1 MQKRFFVLLTILVL
15 LGIVY
20 ANVFYPRL
28 YIKGYNPLI
37 ENQIV
42 IYKIDKG
49 MNLRREKPFHIE
61 GFAPQRSEKIDFENK
76 KVIISAKVGEKK
88 IHPDVVVSFD
98 AYFEA
103 VKMRAFRK
111 SMKQNIT
118 AQTQQTQAQPGGLI
132 SEFVIELPRIAMPRA
147 VQRVLGSKAGRL
159 NLDGTQ
165 KVTLQA
171 GSTKRKQ
178 VPIYETNRGSTFDL
192 KMEQETNLRL
202 TGTIGEKIAVNMKYN
217 SKQDEQ
223 FFDPNNI
230 NIKYTGTEDEII
242 QSIEAGN
249 IALSLSGSRYISY
262 STSSQGLFGVTSK
275 WKYGD
280 LGLTMIA
287 SKEEGQKNTQ
297 TYIGQ
302 SQADSTIFRSKD
314 YAPRTMYY
322 IADPYDL
329 FEIYGIDD
337 QGDLVPNGWIGN
349 AIKTDITGAW
359 LLKSPNL
366 LPANGTV
373 KLYLD
378 DANATNNEVYSAVG
392 DTIFFSPTDFYVPY
406 YDELIEGTDFV
417 TDYNTGIIQIL
428 RAIDRRM
435 TLAVRY
441 VRRDGIPVPF
451 NSDVQDGILH
461 AKVIRRRNQEY
472 NPADPNNVWH
482 YQMRNVYNMNKNNIK
497 SDGFTLDVYTE
508 NVDRS
513 RNYNLPDS
521 LAVAGMVRYND
532 YLRLDSNGDG
542 MINGDDA
549 TVNLSAGLIF
559 FPFIEPFQPLGD
571 GNVYEDEHES
581 VYYQDITLFMAVK
594 GKIGRDAIELAQG
607 GLLKGSVRVRV
618 NGRAQRENV
627 DYLVDYDFGRITFL
641 TAAGKDPDAK
651 IEIDYEF
658 RSMFDV
664 AKKSLAGLRADWN
677 ITDYA
682 KLGGTVIYRSEN
694 VSDKRPKIGNENIE
708 MIMADIDGNITVK
721 PKFVTRWIDALPLIN
736 TNAESRFTLSG
747 EIALTMPNIYGDP
760 DGKKNIAYIDDMESI
775 VDQYPLGVTF
785 STWVQGSKPYQ
796 TSLSK
801 GRTNWYNP
809 KNIRRE
815 QIEDPSTLTERE
827 RKETVTVLAMKVFP
841 NNLDMPGSNVWSWGG
856 IMKYL
861 GNQLD
866 FSSKKYIEILVKL
879 DHRVGD
885 PMPSPVLRIDLGDIN
900 EDFYTE
906 FGGLNVLNSE
916 DKNNDGVLTLDED
929 IGLDG
934 IPWGEPGHDPNDRA
948 SNEMDQYGDYPHIN
962 GTEGNRILDT
972 EDLDGNGVL
981 NQLDRYFS
989 YAISLRDSTY
999 LENVNHDGWRLYR
1012 IPLNDPAAYQIA
1024 NSSATGILP
1033 SLKKISYGRIWL
1045 ETDETAK
1052 VLIAEASVVGN
1063 KWEDFLV
1070 RYNSGVHI
1078 PEAELPQYNTSYI
1091 SGIVNNQKNRT
1102 HYTSPPGTVYI
1113 EDRRESSES
1122 SLTLTV
1128 SNLNTD
1134 HQILLRQRMISAYS
1148 LLSYDK
1154 IKFWVYPEASE
1165 TSSIFPDSLDI
1176 VFRIGADSTN
1186 FYQIR
1191 QRTAVIPYST
1201 KMDKNAWRE
1210 FTYTLQDITSLK
1222 EKFWGETSGSER
1234 IGDVEYSFKGTP
1246 TLTNIR
1252 ELSFGVFNPKYDVSN
1267 PQHFNG
1273 TIYYND
1279 LRVADPFEDIG
1290 WARRLT
1296 FNSTFADVMVL
1307 DVDYENKSENFNP
1320 NIQRGRVNTFTQTT
1334 SLNIT
1339 NKYFINK
1346 LFPNSWSLDMP
1357 LTLYRNYTLGI
1368 PRYRA
1373 NSDLIRENIIDPAD
1387 KEREKTETLTYA
1399 ADFAFS
1405 QRVAP
1410 KSKFLLYTINK
1421 LSLSGRLEQAMRNT
1435 PTTQDS
1441 TITWRGTLNYNLS
1454 FSNDKVSF
1462 PLYKSYRLGW
1472 FPSSWNNSFSIN
1484 STEPN
1489 AKNWELR
1496 EGVYGWHKRTQSVP
1510 TKVITT
1516 TNNINWNLTSDV
1528 TAIAR
1533 YNTKRDLIQKNYVN
1547 KINIGEETEFVQD
1560 LGLNYNP
1567 NYFPRIMNFTAS
1579 GTTKFSDFQ
1588 RRYTQNV
1595 EGVTQNIFQSDGN
1608 NNRTFRTN
1616 ITLMNA
1622 SLFQSLAQKMNAS
1635 HQARLQKKRQEAAAR
1650 KTESG
1655 SEGKTEVKQENKEVL
1670 AEQDKKAFEELKEE
1684 DKKAME
1690 ELKEEEV
1697 KPSSEEEYDPT
1708 KFDGFENEEAKA
1720 LARTDSKYDGY
1731 SEEYMEKYGYE
1742 PKDDRAGYSVPK
1754 DGEDR
1759 KKPESGEPRQS
1770 AYVPAQ
1776 IVSYLA
1782 RIKNIT
1788 TSYQNTYTMNYT
1800 RKDERPPFAFQ
1811 IGLPHSVAPDFLDS
1825 KSDDNTFSVGSG
1837 FTFSRNLDSIINY
1850 SYSINK
1856 RYSNASSQSTG
1867 QTFPDIMISLLDFER
1882 WIGVSRFLKNSRI
1895 NSGFQYTVR
1904 RNGTIDWVKPKQ
1916 ETRTISLNPLLGLAT
1931 NVMGLVSTN
1940 ISVSVSSSENV
1951 TDMETY
1957 QILKTMDSQSLN
1969 GSFSYSYREGR
1980 GFSIPF
1986 TDRKIHIKNEL
1997 TSSLALAYEQNFDE
2011 TKGNLSS
2018 VVDRNTTRLSIT
2030 PGLTYQFDDNIRGG
2044 LTSSYELTSDKKRDD
2059 GTRIFRLGI
2068 WVEVQL

>member
-1 MQKRFFVLLTILVL
+1 MSKRIFIIGSILIVIGL
-15 LGIVY
+15 VY

-28 YIKGYNPLI
+28 YIKGYNPLVN
-37 ENQIV
+37 NQIL
-42 IYKIDKG
+42 IYKIDNG
-49 MNLRREKPFHIE
+49 MNLYRQKPYHID
-61 GFAPQRSEKIDFENK
+61 GFAPQKKEEIDFAAQ
-76 KVIISAKVGEKK
+76 KVIISAKVGETM
-88 IHPDVVVSFD
+88 IHPDVTISFD
-98 AYFEA
+98 KYFDN
-103 VKMRAFRK
+103 VKQRAFRK
-111 SMKQNIT
+111 SMKDNIMVVAQQ
-118 AQTQQTQAQPGGLI
+118 AQTQPGGLI
-132 SEFVIELPRIAMPRA
+132 SEFVIDLPRIAMPRA

-165 KVTLQA
+165 RVTLQV

-230 NIKYTGTEDEII
+230 NIKYTGTEDEVI
-242 QSIEAGN
+242 QTIEAGN
-249 IALSLSGSRYISY
+249 IGLSLSGSRYISY

-275 WKYGD
+275 WKLGD
-280 LGLTMIA
+280 LNLTMIA

-297 TYIGQ
+297 SYIGQ
-302 SQADSTIFRSKD
+302 SQADSTIFRSRD

-329 FEIYGIDD
+329 YDIYGVDD
-337 QGDLVPNGWIGN
+337 QGDLVPSGWIGN

-359 LLKSPNL
+359 MLNNANL

-378 DANATNNEVYSAVG
+378 DANATNNVTSAPG
-392 DTIFFSPTDFYVPY
+392 DTIFFSQTDFYVPY
-406 YDELIEGTDFV
+406 YDELFEGTDFV
-417 TDYNTGIIQIL
+417 TDYNTGIIQVL
-428 RAIDRRM
+428 RAVDRRT

-441 VRRDGIPVPF
+441 VRRDGITVPL
-451 NSDVQDGILH
+451 NSDVQDGVLH

-472 NPADPNNVWH
+472 NPSDPNNVWH
-482 YQMRNVYNMNKNNIK
+482 YQMRNVYNMNKTNIK
-497 SDGFTLDVYTE
+497 SDGFTADVFTE
-508 NVDRS
+508 NVDRT

-521 LAVAGMVRYND
+521 LAVAGMVTYND
-532 YLRLDSNGDG
+532 YLKLDSNGDG
-542 MINGDDA
+542 QINGDDA
-549 TVNLSAGLIF
+549 TINLSAGLVF
-559 FPFIEPFQPLGD
+559 FPFLEPFKPLGD
-571 GNVYEDEHES
+571 GAVYEDEHES
-581 VYYQDITLFMAVK
+581 ISFQDITLFMAVK

-627 DYLVDYDFGRITFL
+627 DYLVDYDMGRITFL

-651 IEIDYEF
+651 IEIDYEY

-664 AKKSLAGLRADWN
+664 AKKSLAGIRADWN

-682 KLGGTVIYRSEN
+682 KLGGTLIYRSEN

-736 TNAESRFTLSG
+736 TNAESRFSLSG

-785 STWVQGSKPYQ
+785 STWVLGSKPFQ
-796 TSLSK
+796 TSLAK
-801 GRTNWYNP
+801 GRTNWFNP
-809 KNIRRE
+809 KNVRRE

-827 RKETVTVLAMKVFP
+827 KKETITVLALKVTP
-841 NNLDMPGSNVWSWGG
+841 NNLNMPGSNVWSWGG
-856 IMKYL
+856 VMKYL

-866 FSSKKYIEILVKL
+866 FSAKKYIEILVKI
-879 DHRVGD
+879 DHRAGD

-906 FGGLNVLNSE
+906 FGGLNVLNTE

-929 IGLDG
+929 VGLDG
-934 IPWGEPGHDPNDRA
+934 IPWGQPGHDPNDRA
-948 SNEMDQYGDYPHIN
+948 SNEIDQYGDYPNIN

-989 YAISLRDSTY
+989 YAVSLRDSTY

-1012 IPLNDPAAYQIA
+1012 IPLNDPNAYQSV
-1024 NSSATGILP
+1024 NSSAAGVPP

-1045 ETDETAK
+1045 ETDETTR
-1052 VLIAEASVVGN
+1052 VLIADASVVGN

-1070 RYNSGVHI
+1070 RYGSGVYI
-1078 PEAELPQYNTSYI
+1078 PDIEMPQYNTSYI

-1128 SNLNTD
+1128 NNLNTD
-1134 HQILLRQRMISAYS
+1134 HQVLLRQRMITAYS

-1165 TSSIFPDSLDI
+1165 TVAIYPDSVDV
-1176 VFRIGADSTN
+1176 VFRIGADSLN

-1191 QRTAVIPYST
+1191 QRTPVIPYAI
-1201 KMDKNAWRE
+1201 KMNRNDWKE
-1210 FTYTLQDITSLK
+1210 YTYTLQDISALK
-1222 EKFWGETSGSER
+1222 EKFPGETSGEER
-1234 IGDVEYSFKGTP
+1234 VGDILYSFKGSP

-1252 ELSFGVFNPKYDVSN
+1252 EITFGVYNPRDDVTN
-1267 PQHFNG
+1267 PHPFNG
-1273 TIYYND
+1273 TVYYND
-1279 LRVADPFEDIG
+1279 LRVADPFEDMG

-1296 FNSTFADVMVL
+1296 FSSVFADVMTF

-1334 SLNIT
+1334 SLNLT
-1339 NKYFINK
+1339 NKYFVNK
-1346 LFPNSWSLDMP
+1346 LFPNSWSLDIP
-1357 LTLYRNYTLGI
+1357 ITLYRNYTLGI

-1373 NSDLIRENIIDPAD
+1373 NSDLLRENIIDPID
-1387 KEREKTETLTYA
+1387 KDREKTENLIYA
-1399 ADFAFS
+1399 VDFGFS
-1405 QRVAP
+1405 QRTAP
-1410 KSKFLLYTINK
+1410 KSKILQYTLNK
-1421 LSLSGRLEQAMRNT
+1421 TSVSGRIENGFRHTSTAR
-1435 PTTQDS
+1435 DS
-1441 TITWRGTLNYNLS
+1441 TFLWRGTLNYNLS
-1454 FSNDKVSF
+1454 FSADKVSF
-1462 PLYKSYRLGW
+1462 PVYKNYRLGW
-1472 FPSSWNNSFSIN
+1472 FPSSWNNSFTLN
-1484 STEPN
+1484 TTTPK
-1489 AKNWELR
+1489 AYNWELR
-1496 EGVYGWHKRTQSVP
+1496 EGAYDWYRRTQSVP
-1510 TKVITT
+1510 TKVFTS
-1516 TNNINWNLTSDV
+1516 TNNVNWNLTSDL

-1533 YNTKRDLIQKNYVN
+1533 YNTKRDLMQKNYVN
-1547 KINIGEETEFVQD
+1547 DINIGQETEFVQD
-1560 LGLNYNP
+1560 LGLNFNP
-1567 NYFPRIMNFTAS
+1567 AYFPRIVNVTAS

-1588 RRYTQNV
+1588 RRYTQNTE
-1595 EGVTQNIFQSDGN
+1595 EGPVDFYQSDGN

-1616 ITLMNA
+1616 ITLMN
-1622 SLFQSLAQKMNAS
+1622 STLLQGWAQKLNTA
-1635 HQARLQKKRQEAAAR
+1635 HQSRQQKRQQDVIPKDSEPKKDLKEDYKEEP
-1650 KTESG
+1650 KTDP
-1655 SEGKTEVKQENKEVL
+1655 Q
-1670 AEQDKKAFEELKEE
+1670 EELKKDDKQDYYEE
-1684 DKKAME
+1684 G
-1690 ELKEEEV
+1690 KEEHKVDDKEES
-1697 KPSSEEEYDPT
+1697 KEYAYSDPPKEYYTEEYKEKYGYDPKQDT
-1708 KFDGFENEEAKA
+1708 
-1720 LARTDSKYDGY
+1720 DGY
-1731 SEEYMEKYGYE
+1731 SE
-1742 PKDDRAGYSVPK
+1742 PK
-1754 DGEDR
+1754 DGGDQ
-1759 KKPESGEPRQS
+1759 KTGAGGVPRQ
-1770 AYVPAQ
+1770 AGYFPAQ
-1776 IVSYLA
+1776 LVSYLA
-1782 RIKNIT
+1782 RIKNLN

-1811 IGLPHSVAPDFLDS
+1811 IGLPHSVPREFLDS
-1825 KSDDNTFSVGSG
+1825 KSDDNTFTVGSG
-1837 FTFSRNLDSIINY
+1837 LTFSRNLDSIINY

-1856 RYSNASSQSTG
+1856 RYSNASSQSIG

-1882 WIGVSRFLKNSRI
+1882 WIGVSKYLKNSRL

-1904 RNGTIDWVKPKQ
+1904 QTGTIDWDKPKQ
-1916 ETRTISLNPLLGLAT
+1916 ETRTISLNPLVGLAT
-1931 NVMGLVSTN
+1931 NVMGVVTTN
-1940 ISVSVSSSENV
+1940 ISVSVSRSENV
-1951 TDMETY
+1951 TDMESY
-1957 QILKTMDSQSLN
+1957 EIVKTMDSQSLN

-1986 TDRKIHIKNEL
+1986 TGRKIHIKNEL
-1997 TSSLALAYEQNFDE
+1997 TSSLALQYEQNFDE
-2011 TKGNLSS
+2011 TKGNISS
-2018 VVDRNTTRLSIT
+2018 LVDRNTSRLSVS
-2030 PGLTYQFDDNIRGG
+2030 PGLTYQFDNNIRGG
-2044 LTSSYELTSDKKRDD
+2044 LTSSYELTADKKRDD